1 MRDSSERNHN
11 GRWSRL
17 PAKTNHEY
25 QTKADGRITPEAS
38 D

>member
-1 MRDSSERNHN
+1 MRDSSERYHN
-11 GRWSRL
+11 GRRSRL

-25 QTKADGRITPEAS
+25 QTKADGGITPETS